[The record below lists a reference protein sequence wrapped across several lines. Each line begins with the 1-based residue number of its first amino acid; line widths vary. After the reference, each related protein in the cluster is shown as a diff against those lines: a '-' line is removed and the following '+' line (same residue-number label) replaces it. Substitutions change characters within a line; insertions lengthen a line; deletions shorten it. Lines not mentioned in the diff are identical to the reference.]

1 MKSYL
6 EERIK
11 YYDEE
16 YRAGRALITDSQ
28 FDQLEKNLLR
38 IDPNSDYFTNKK
50 ALPLPSLPKDQISE
64 FLEGLLPDTRLLIQP
79 KIDGCAI
86 AIKYVDGKLEK
97 AISRKG
103 VDVTNKI
110 KQVKDVPKEIN
121 IRSSFVVRGELFT
134 EQEAPSYSQRIAS
147 GYLRSRDDQ
156 PNPKISFCSFQ
167 IINTRTNEYQSLIYC
182 RELGFTIPK
191 FVEANRT
198 SQVEVYRQAWLNG
211 KLFNEYPT
219 DGIVLKINSRKLQLI
234 REKSNESYPHWAMA
248 IKY

>member
-16 YRAGRALITDSQ
+16 YRAGRALITDTQ

-38 IDPNSDYFTNKK
+38 IDPDCDYFTNKK

-64 FLEGLLPDTRLLIQP
+64 FIEGLFPDTRIIVEP

-86 AIKYVDGKLEK
+86 AISYKDGKLDK
-97 AISRKG
+97 AITRKGSDVSRKIQA
-103 VDVTNKI
+103 I
-110 KQVKDVPKEIN
+110 KTVPKEIN

-134 EQEAPSYSQRIAS
+134 KEEEPAFSQRIAS
-147 GYLRSRDDQ
+147 GYLRSKSYE
-156 PNPKISFCSFQ
+156 PNQKITFAAFQ
-167 IINTRTNEYQSLIYC
+167 IINGNCNQYESLIYC

-191 FVEANRT
+191 FVEASRT
-198 SQVEVYRQAWLNG
+198 SQVETYRQAWLNG

-219 DGIVLKINSRKLQLI
+219 DGIVIKINSRKLQII
-234 REKSNESYPHWAMA
+234 RGKSNESYPHWAMA